1 MALRWW
7 LCRIEGIAMK
17 RVNGH
22 RFYEL
27 AVKVHPLTE
36 LKPDGELKEH
46 FFALYEARDAI
57 LDLFQ
62 AMPLRICHAPALKIT
77 GAIDSILPRDW
88 KEAIKS
94 IESED
99 KLGYVTYTIS
109 EAAREFET
117 VLAAEVPN
125 LDTYLVSQKG
135 THSTP
140 DLIERAEIMFPESI
154 RKRLPA
160 VAIND
165 IRHAGRCLALDN
177 PTASVFHVLRAV
189 ESVMAEYFNLVT
201 GKPMPTR
208 MRNWGIYLKSLA
220 KHPDSSPKVVAF
232 LDHLRDNYRNP
243 ILHPDVLVSEDE
255 AEAFLGAAI
264 SGIRMLVLEI
274 QSLEKARSLTV
285 IMPAPALPAPS
296 LSALAAANIQ
306 ATK

>member
-1 MALRWW
+1 VERWW
-7 LCRIEGIAMK
+7 LLSIEGTPMK

-27 AVKVHPLTE
+27 AVKVHPLVDVRPE
-36 LKPDGELKEH
+36 QVLKE
-46 FFALYEARDAI
+46 FFFPLWEAREAI

-62 AMPLRICHAPALKIT
+62 EMPLRICLAPAHKIIE
-77 GAIDSILPRDW
+77 AIDSILPREW
-88 KEAIKS
+88 KEAIKHFK
-94 IESED
+94 SED
-99 KLGYVTYTIS
+99 SLGGPAYAIS
-109 EAAREFET
+109 EGAREFET

-154 RKRLPA
+154 RKRLPTVA
-160 VAIND
+160 VSD
-165 IRHAGRCLALDN
+165 IRLAGRCLALDN

-208 MRNWGIYLKSLA
+208 MRNWGIYLKALE
-220 KHPDSSPKVVAF
+220 KHPDSSAKVVAF
-232 LDHLRDNYRNP
+232 LDHLRENYRNP
-243 ILHPDVLVSEDE
+243 ILHPDVLVTEDE
-255 AEAFLGAAI
+255 AEAFLGAAV

-274 QSLEKARSLTV
+274 QSLEIKSKSL
-285 IMPAPALPAPS
+285 PLALPEPVMSIGA
-296 LSALAAANIQ
+296 IMK
-306 ATK
+306 TT